1 MKTLLKLTV
10 ALSMLLPSL
19 AYASTLEEGL
29 RLFKDEEYEDAALT
43 LYSVLQND
51 PNPDNR
57 DQAIIY
63 LGETL
68 VRMDLLVPGMFYF
81 RDIFEVGRANRY
93 YLNAIEGLMTVQ
105 EKLHD
110 SLLVPSLF
118 NNNLDPKGFGQLDSG
133 RIAKVNFMIGELM
146 YRQNKRRQAKAY
158 LSAVGSENRFI
169 WSKAKYL
176 LGLLAA
182 REKRDDDALVEFQA
196 VIDGIP
202 ADSIIDQEVRIRNLA
217 LVAKA
222 RQLYGLE
229 K

>member
-1 MKTLLKLTV
+1 
-10 ALSMLLPSL
+10 MLLRL
-19 AYASTLEEGL
+19 RRA

-146 YRQNKRRQAKAY
+146 YRQNKRRQAKAT
-158 LSAVGSENRFI
+158 SARWVPRIDSSGQKRNTFRSSCRTR
-169 WSKAKYL
+169 KA
-176 LGLLAA
+176 
-182 REKRDDDALVEFQA
+182 
-196 VIDGIP
+196 
-202 ADSIIDQEVRIRNLA
+202 
-217 LVAKA
+217 
-222 RQLYGLE
+222 
-229 K
+229 